1 MIALNDGQDTIG
13 QQSCRNR
20 YTKIES
26 EHNKLGNLMCLEKR
40 SLIKKWAVQIR
51 EKVIHRNLEW
61 FKPLLKRPRGAR
73 GV

>member
-1 MIALNDGQDTIG
+1 MMDKILLVNNPVETGM
-13 QQSCRNR
+13 

-26 EHNKLGNLMCLEKR
+26 ELRNLMCLEKR

-51 EKVIHRNLEW
+51 EKVLHRNLEW
-61 FKPLLKRPRGAR
+61 FKPLLKHPQGAR